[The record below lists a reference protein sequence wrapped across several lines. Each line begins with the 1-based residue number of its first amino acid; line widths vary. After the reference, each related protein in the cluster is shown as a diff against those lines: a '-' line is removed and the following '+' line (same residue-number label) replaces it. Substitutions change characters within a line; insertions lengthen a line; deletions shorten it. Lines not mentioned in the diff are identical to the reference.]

1 MRKLAYAAGGY
12 AAAIFLAHYV
22 LPARLLPYAAG
33 IMALFALPAFLLP
46 RGVRMRVMLAAVSAA
61 VGCGW

>member
-22 LPARLLPYAAG
+22 LPARLLD
-33 IMALFALPAFLLP
+33 
-46 RGVRMRVMLAAVSAA
+46 RKSVV
-61 VGCGW
+61 